1 MVTRTILLLL
11 GLLHLAN
18 GLWMLAAPEA
28 WYAAVPGVAMT
39 GPINH
44 HFIQDIGLAFMASGA
59 GLILCFRP
67 GAVPAALALAGAT
80 WPMLHALLH
89 IRGWLAHGFPAD
101 THVAMSEVVGVV
113 LVSFAGFGLA
123 GMNAR
128 REGAL

>member
-11 GLLHLAN
+11 GLLHMAN

-28 WYAAVPGVAMT
+28 WYAAIPGVAMT

-59 GLILCFRP
+59 GMALAFRP
-67 GAVPAALALAGAT
+67 GAVTAALALAGAT

-89 IRGWLAHGFPAD
+89 IWGWLAHGFPAD
-101 THVAMSEVVGVV
+101 AHVATSELVGVV
-113 LVSFAGFGLA
+113 LVSAAGFALA
-123 GMNAR
+123 WVNAR
-128 REGAL
+128 KAGAV

>member
-1 MVTRTILLLL
+1 MVTRAILLLL

-28 WYAAVPGVAMT
+28 WYAAIPGVAMT

-59 GLILCFRP
+59 GMALGLRV
-67 GAVPAALALAGAT
+67 GVVPAALALAGAT

-89 IRGWLAHGFPAD
+89 IWGWLTYGFPAD
-101 THVAMSEVVGVV
+101 TQIATSELVGVV
-113 LVSFAGFGLA
+113 LVSAVGFALA
-123 GMNAR
+123 WINAR
-128 REGAL
+128 KEGAL

>member
-28 WYAAVPGVAMT
+28 WYAAVPGVVMT

-44 HFIQDIGLAFMASGA
+44 HFIQDVGLAFMASGA
-59 GLILCFRP
+59 GLALGFRP
-67 GAVPAALALAGAT
+67 GLVPAALALAGAT

-89 IRGWLAHGFPAD
+89 IWGWLAHGFPAD
-101 THVAMSEVVGVV
+101 MQVAMSELVGVV
-113 LVSFAGFGLA
+113 LVSAVGFALA
-123 GMNAR
+123 WMNAR
-128 REGAL
+128 KEGAL